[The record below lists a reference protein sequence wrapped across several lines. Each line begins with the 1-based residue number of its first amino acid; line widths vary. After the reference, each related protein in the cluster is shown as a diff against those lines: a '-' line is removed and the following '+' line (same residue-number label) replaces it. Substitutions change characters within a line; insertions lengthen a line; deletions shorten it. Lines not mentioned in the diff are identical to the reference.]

1 MMWASSGSRFVA
13 STLVCAALLLAGCE
27 EAKKPIVDPA
37 GPEKAGTAAKP
48 AVEEVT
54 LQLNWTPETEHG
66 GFYAALVHG
75 YYEEAGLKVEI
86 RPGGPAAPVGPMVA
100 GGQVTFGIDNADK
113 MLNFRSQGAD
123 LVALFASLQTSPR
136 CLIIHDDSPIKSF
149 DDLQGITLAMGNQ
162 PWVEFLKKKLPL
174 KDVKFVPNPAGLA
187 QFLNDKNFVQQGYI
201 FSEPLSV
208 AEQGGKAR
216 SLLVSELGYNPY
228 TSLLIAKGTLVKEK
242 PELMKRMVA
251 ASLKGWQKYLED
263 PIAANEAIHKAN
275 ELMSLQVL
283 QDGVEA
289 MKPLCFG
296 DDTDPAKL
304 GRMTAER
311 WKTLTDQLVEIG
323 AIKEGS
329 VDPASAFTT
338 EFLK

>member
-1 MMWASSGSRFVA
+1 MMWASSGFRTIA
-13 STLVCAALLLAGCE
+13 SCLVCFILLATGCDE
-27 EAKKPIVDPA
+27 GKKPIVDPA

-48 AVEEVT
+48 ALEEVT

-86 RPGGPAAPVGPMVA
+86 RPGGPGAPVGPMVA

-113 MLNFRSQGAD
+113 MLGFRSQGAD

-136 CLIIHDDSPIKSF
+136 CLIVHEDSPIKSF
-149 DDLQGITLAMGNQ
+149 DDLDGVTLAMGNQ
-162 PWVEFLKKKLPL
+162 PWAEFLKKKLPL
-174 KDVKFVPNPAGLA
+174 KDVKIVPNPAGLA
-187 QFLNDKNFVQQGYI
+187 QFLNDKNFVQQGYV

-216 SLLVSELGYNPY
+216 SLLVSDLGYNPY
-228 TSLLIAKGTLVKEK
+228 TSLLIANGSLVKEK
-242 PELMKRMVA
+242 PDLMKRMVG

-263 PIAANEAIHKAN
+263 PTRANEAIHKAN
-275 ELMSLQVL
+275 DLMSLEVL
-283 QDGVEA
+283 KDGVET

-296 DDTDPAKL
+296 DDSDPANL
-304 GRMTAER
+304 GRMTSKR
-311 WKTLTDQLVEIG
+311 WKTLTDQLIEIG

-329 VDPASAFTT
+329 VDPEAAFTT
-338 EFLK
+338 EFLR

>member
-1 MMWASSGSRFVA
+1 MMRVSSGLRFIA
-13 STLVCAALLLAGCE
+13 STFICTALLLAGCE
-27 EAKKPIVDPA
+27 DAKKPIVDPA
-37 GPEKAGTAAKP
+37 GPEKSGTAAKP

-75 YYEEAGLKVEI
+75 FYEEAGLKVEI
-86 RPGGPAAPVGPMVA
+86 RPGGPGAPVGPMVA

-113 MLNFRSQGAD
+113 MLGFRSQGAD

-136 CLIIHDDSPIKSF
+136 CLIVHDDSPIKSF
-149 DDLQGITLAMGNQ
+149 DDLEGVTLAMGNQ
-162 PWVEFLKKKLPL
+162 PWVDFLKKKLPL
-174 KDVKFVPNPAGLA
+174 KDVKIVPNPGSLTA
-187 QFLNDKNFVQQGYI
+187 FLNDDNYVQQGYI

-208 AEQGGKAR
+208 AEQGKKAR

-228 TSLLIAKGTLVKEK
+228 TSLLITKGTLVKDK
-242 PELMKRMVA
+242 PDLVKRMVA

-263 PIAANEAIHKAN
+263 PTAANEAIHNAN
-275 ELMSLQVL
+275 DQMSLQVL
-283 QDGVEA
+283 KDGVEA

-329 VDPASAFTT
+329 IDPATAFTT